1 MDASQYIHVS
11 RPPLLARRGD
21 RPPTADFELTDAALG
36 DCMCGMKTLV
46 IAIVLMVSSISMG
59 GQAGGRGAATSPPPI
74 TWPSPPPSDQPIV
87 MDTAIQR
94 PIRLVPTKGFN
105 QPWSMAFLPDG
116 SILVTE
122 RAGRLRI
129 VRNGVL
135 DPTPIAGVPAVAAT
149 GLAGLMDIALH
160 PRFNE
165 NQFIYLTYHKP
176 AAAGATGGGTI
187 TLARGRW
194 VNGAL

>member
-1 MDASQYIHVS
+1 
-11 RPPLLARRGD
+11 
-21 RPPTADFELTDAALG
+21 
-36 DCMCGMKTLV
+36 MKTRILAGFLV
-46 IAIVLMVSSISMG
+46 LSSTMLSAAQQG
-59 GQAGGRGAATSPPPI
+59 GGRGATAPPGI
-74 TWPSPPPSDQPIV
+74 AWPSPPLSDQPIV

-135 DPTPIAGVPAVAAT
+135 DPTPIAGVPAVAAQ

-160 PRFNE
+160 PRFSE
-165 NQFIYLTYHKP
+165 
-176 AAAGATGGGTI
+176 
-187 TLARGRW
+187 
-194 VNGAL
+194 

>member
-1 MDASQYIHVS
+1 
-11 RPPLLARRGD
+11 
-21 RPPTADFELTDAALG
+21 
-36 DCMCGMKTLV
+36 MKTR
-46 IAIVLMVSSISMG
+46 VLAVFLIFSSTILSAAQ
-59 GQAGGRGAATSPPPI
+59 QAGGRGATAPPPI
-74 TWPSPPPSDQPIV
+74 TWPSPPLSDQPIV
-87 MDTAIQR
+87 MDTGIQR
-94 PIRLVPTKGFN
+94 PICLVPTKGFN

-129 VRNGVL
+129 VRNGIL

-165 NQFIYLTYHKP
+165 NQLIYLTYHKP
-176 AAAGATGGGTI
+176 AAAAGGGTI

-194 VNGAL
+194 VNGALTAVQDIFTAIQTG